1 MYILSPGAD
10 SRMCKGEVDRKGLKF
25 NGFKYFCVLVSRKK
39 DLLEET
45 VKIHCFCN
53 KTKGF
58 CKWKAFF
65 ESTLPRWCTGAA
77 SDPNKRVRQKQVLKS
92 LFSSLS
98 VAFCYKNSGYW
109 LNLTVSFNKSFF
121 LDTNTQKYLNPLN
134 LRPFRSTSPLQIL
147 ESALRLRMYICFC

>member
-1 MYILSPGAD
+1 MYIPHACAD
-10 SRMCKGEVDRKGLKF
+10 SRLCKEEVDRKGFKF
-25 NGFKYFCVLVSRKK
+25 NGLIFFRVFVSRKNHS
-39 DLLEET
+39 LGET

-77 SDPNKRVRQKQVLKS
+77 SDPNKRVGQKQVLKS

-147 ESALRLRMYICFC
+147 ESAHRLRMYICFC